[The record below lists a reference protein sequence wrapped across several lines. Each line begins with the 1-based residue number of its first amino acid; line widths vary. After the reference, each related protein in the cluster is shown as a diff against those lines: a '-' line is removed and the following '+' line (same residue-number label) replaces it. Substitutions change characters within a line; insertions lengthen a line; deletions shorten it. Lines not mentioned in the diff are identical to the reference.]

1 MSAPMPYRLIHVG
14 GLPVN
19 VFSTVDLSV
28 ITAKVAVLFFLHGR
42 GGYAE
47 ALQPMVESILNHVKA
62 KGKQESELVIVTFDQ
77 RNHGHRIAD
86 IKSLGAWTEGN
97 MNHAVDMYAM
107 FVGTSKDVSFLIDFL
122 PTHLFPSGEA
132 QVDQWLVGGIS
143 LGGHATWWSLRHE
156 PRLSMGI
163 PIIGCPN
170 YTHLIKARA
179 EASGV
184 AFVPPTVPHAFIEY
198 LQATDAAAVPYTSPD
213 PSLNPFVGKK
223 ILVLSGKDDLLVPWA
238 SSDEVV
244 RDLNVGEEGVKKVVV
259 YPGVGHECTKDMVSE
274 LAEFVWEYA
283 LKS

>member
-28 ITAKVAVLFFLHGR
+28 ITAKVAVL
-42 GGYAE
+42 YAE
-47 ALQPMVESILNHVKA
+47 ALQPMVESILNH
-62 KGKQESELVIVTFDQ
+62 DQ

-107 FVGTSKDVSFLIDFL
+107 FDVSFLIDFL
-122 PTHLFPSGEA
+122 PRIYFP
-132 QVDQWLVGGIS
+132 LVK
-143 LGGHATWWSLRHE
+143 HKA
-156 PRLSMGI
+156 RLSMGI

-184 AFVPPTVPHAFIEY
+184 AFVPPTY
-198 LQATDAAAVPYTSPD
+198 LQATDAAASESVR
-213 PSLNPFVGKK
+213 GKK
-223 ILVLSGKDDLLVPWA
+223 ILVLS
-238 SSDEVV
+238 
-244 RDLNVGEEGVKKVVV
+244 
-259 YPGVGHECTKDMVSE
+259 
-274 LAEFVWEYA
+274 
-283 LKS
+283 